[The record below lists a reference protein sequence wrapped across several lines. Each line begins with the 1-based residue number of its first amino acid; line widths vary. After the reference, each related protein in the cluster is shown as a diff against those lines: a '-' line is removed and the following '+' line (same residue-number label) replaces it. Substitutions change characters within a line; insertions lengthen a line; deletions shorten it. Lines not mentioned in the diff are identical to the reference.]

1 MKKKVFNLIIV
12 DESGSM
18 SCIEKQALAGMNET
32 LSTIAKMDKMHENM
46 EQLTTLITFDSTH
59 RNFIFDNVPAGKL
72 RQMTAKD
79 YRPCGGTPLYDAI
92 GIGIA
97 KVNALTSADDNVL
110 VTIITDGEEN
120 CSEEY
125 NLKMVKNLIEK
136 LKKQDFHLHR
146 HGRPRRGGHRLRHGH
161 RQPPV
166 FQAGR
171 GRHACDVPEG
181 ECMPG
186 QVLRM
191 RIHRQY
197 VQRGLL
203 LR

>member
-79 YRPCGGTPLYDAI
+79 YRPCGGTTLRR
-92 GIGIA
+92 
-97 KVNALTSADDNVL
+97 
-110 VTIITDGEEN
+110 
-120 CSEEY
+120 
-125 NLKMVKNLIEK
+125 
-136 LKKQDFHLHR
+136 HR
-146 HGRPRRGGHRLRHGH
+146 HRHCKSQRTDFGRRQRARDDHHRR
-161 RQPPV
+161 
-166 FQAGR
+166 
-171 GRHACDVPEG
+171 
-181 ECMPG
+181 
-186 QVLRM
+186 
-191 RIHRQY
+191 
-197 VQRGLL
+197 
-203 LR
+203 